1 MGKVIG
7 AITGANAAQKAA
19 NEAAARQEAAAKQ
32 AAMAQAF
39 RPIGFTNTFGSS
51 QFTTETD
58 PATGLPRVTA
68 AGYTL
73 SPELKAMQERLFGL
87 TPGALD
93 QVAQAQEMV
102 PGVTAGAQQLFGLGS
117 QYLSESPEAAR
128 QRYFNQQQ
136 ALLEQPRQQEE
147 QRLASSVFG
156 RGRAGLNISG
166 LGQPELT
173 SLATARRQQDLALAA
188 QAEQAAQQQATFGQG
203 LMAGGLGLQG
213 AGYGL
218 QTQALGPL
226 QAYLGQIGGIEEM
239 GQTPYQQSLQLGQL
253 QSTLGGAAGAVQA
266 QGITAAAQM
275 RAQAAQQAA
284 ATNTAFLQS
293 ALAAAA
299 MPTVGAGGVL
309 GPSLGSQ
316 AFTGLGKFFGNA
328 IGGNAVYGGGGGW
341 IGNYTAG
348 PT

>member
-7 AITGANAAQKAA
+7 NIIEPFTGAKAMQKAA
-19 NEAAARQEAAAKQ
+19 NQSAEAQAAAARQ

-58 PATGLPRVTA
+58 PETGLPRVTA
-68 AGYTL
+68 AGYTI
-73 SPELKAMQERLFGL
+73 SPELKAMQESLFGL
-87 TPGALD
+87 TPGALS

-102 PGVTAGAQQLFGLGS
+102 PGITAGAQQLFGLGS
-117 QYLSESPEAAR
+117 QYLAESPEAAR
-128 QRYFNQQQ
+128 QKYFSQQQ
-136 ALLEQPRQQEE
+136 ALLEQPRAQEE

-166 LGQPELT
+166 MGQPELAA
-173 SLATARRQQDLALAA
+173 LASARRQQDLALAA
-188 QAEQAAQQQATFGQG
+188 QAEQASQQQQTFGQG

-239 GQTPYQQSLQLGQL
+239 GMQPYQQSLQLGQL
-253 QSTLGGAAGAVQA
+253 QSQLGGAAAC
-266 QGITAAAQM
+266 
-275 RAQAAQQAA
+275 
-284 ATNTAFLQS
+284 
-293 ALAAAA
+293 
-299 MPTVGAGGVL
+299 
-309 GPSLGSQ
+309 
-316 AFTGLGKFFGNA
+316 
-328 IGGNAVYGGGGGW
+328 
-341 IGNYTAG
+341 
-348 PT
+348 